1 MAGRSSRPARQ
12 MALGGVMAA
21 LAVGVM
27 ALGGLIP
34 MATFC
39 CPALACLA
47 LVPVLEECGGRIA
60 WAWFGA
66 VAVLSCLLCPD
77 REAAVLFLFL
87 GYYPILRRAFA
98 RLRLRG
104 LRILGKA
111 LFFNAAAALAYVVLI
126 FVLGLESVEAE
137 LRQTTPVLLI
147 LTLALANLTFF
158 LLDLLLAKVD
168 RIWQLKRRK

>member
-1 MAGRSSRPARQ
+1 MAGGGRRPAGQ
-12 MALGGVMAA
+12 MALGGVTAA
-21 LAVGVM
+21 LAVAVM

-39 CPALACLA
+39 CPALACLV
-47 LVPVLEECGGRIA
+47 LVPVLAECGERIA

-77 REAAVLFLFL
+77 REAAAIFLFL
-87 GYYPILRRAFA
+87 GDYPILRSRFGKI
-98 RLRLRG
+98 RLRG

-111 LFFNAAAALAYVVLI
+111 LFFNLAAALAYAALI

-137 LRQTTPVLLI
+137 LRQTAPMLLI
-147 LTLALANLTFF
+147 LTLLLANVTFF
-158 LLDLLLAKVD
+158 LLDLLLGRAEGM
-168 RIWQLKRRK
+168 WRRRRE